1 MVISTRGRYA
11 LRLLLD
17 LAEHADEGFVS
28 LKDIA
33 ERQDISLK
41 YVEQLMPQ
49 LIAAGMLD
57 TARGKS
63 GGYKL
68 ARKPDEYPLGEILR
82 ITEGS
87 LAPVKCLSTDENLC
101 PRKEKC
107 ETLPVWTELDRI
119 ISDYLDGVTL
129 KDVIEQKNQ

>member
-63 GGYKL
+63 GGYRL

-101 PRKEKC
+101 PRK
-107 ETLPVWTELDRI
+107 
-119 ISDYLDGVTL
+119 
-129 KDVIEQKNQ
+129 

>member
-41 YVEQLMPQ
+41 YVEQ
-49 LIAAGMLD
+49 INV
-57 TARGKS
+57 
-63 GGYKL
+63 
-68 ARKPDEYPLGEILR
+68 GEVLSAM
-82 ITEGS
+82 EGS

-129 KDVIEQKNQ
+129 KDIIEQKNQ

>member
-68 ARKPDEYPLGEILR
+68 ARKPDGPGKMPLHGRE
-82 ITEGS
+82 
-87 LAPVKCLSTDENLC
+87 PLSAQ
-101 PRKEKC
+101 RKMR
-107 ETLPVWTELDRI
+107 DA
-119 ISDYLDGVTL
+119 SGLDGARQDHQRLPGQRHSQGRNRAEKSVKYLSVT
-129 KDVIEQKNQ
+129 IR